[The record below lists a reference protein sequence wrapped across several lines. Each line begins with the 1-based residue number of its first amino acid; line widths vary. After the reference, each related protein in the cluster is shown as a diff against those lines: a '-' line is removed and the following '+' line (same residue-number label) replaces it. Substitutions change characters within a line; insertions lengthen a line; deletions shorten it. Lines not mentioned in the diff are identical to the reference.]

1 MMLTG
6 LTAFFQSV
14 LYAISVCL
22 LAPVM
27 IALALLLVWVIV
39 ELGAFCAELFRRL
52 SLDFY
57 RRIDEYLTAARK
69 ERTMPEGLFKR
80 LPFRLREYFAELLI
94 ILDSGS
100 YEMLDER
107 IEVLIQQREIEFHKK
122 IEKSYMLV
130 KIGPSLGLMG
140 TLIPMGQGLASLS
153 QGQMA
158 EMSSSLIIAFTTTVA
173 GLAVGILAF
182 MISTIRARWM
192 KEDILVME
200 LLTDAIAGDMKETDK
215 QS

>member
-1 MMLTG
+1 MLTG
-6 LTAFFQSV
+6 LIAFFQSV

-27 IALALLLVWVIV
+27 IVLTLLLVWIVI
-39 ELGAFCAELFRRL
+39 ELGAFCAEFFRR
-52 SLDFY
+52 SSFDFY
-57 RRIDEYLTAARK
+57 RKIDEYLPATRK
-69 ERTMPEGLFKR
+69 KRAMPEVLLKKV
-80 LPFRLREYFAELLI
+80 PFRLREYFDELLI
-94 ILDSGS
+94 ILGSDSH
-100 YEMLDER
+100 EMLDER

-122 IEKSYMLV
+122 IEKSYLLV
-130 KIGPSLGLMG
+130 RIGPALGLMG

-153 QGQMA
+153 QGNMA

-182 MISTIRARWM
+182 MISTIRARWI
-192 KEDILVME
+192 KEDILIME
-200 LLTDAIAGDMKETDK
+200 LLTDAIAGNMKETDK